1 VKITL
6 KVTDNVSTVV
16 LECLIDG
23 SLLDASLNYD
33 ISATLRDDTSEI
45 GIETEL
51 GQLIETELNDIIIIE

>member
-1 VKITL
+1 LVD
-6 KVTDNVSTVV
+6 DNSTVV

-33 ISATLRDDTSEI
+33 LSATLRDDTNEI

-51 GQLIETELNDIIIIE
+51 SVLIETELNEVIIIE